1 MKSIKRF
8 ICLISLFLTSI
19 WLISCNLEDFN
30 LKKLANPNDIVPNL
44 FAPFL
49 YGTYD
54 VKDLNAFPP
63 PANFQIQPG
72 DSLILDPL
80 VLDKKTTSF
89 NIAGIDSIYLITH
102 VTNNTVFDME
112 FIMSFVSKTGATL
125 GTPFFSGNIPKGA
138 QDILLPLF
146 PLGPT
151 DQNNLELSSY
161 IKLNFKLRL
170 PADAPSPVSYGSIKS
185 NSFSINMSFNAPVN
199 FRNL

>member
-8 ICLISLFLTSI
+8 RLVISLFLTAIS
-19 WLISCNLEDFN
+19 LISCNLEDFN

-125 GTPFFSGNIPKGA
+125 GVPFFSGIIPKGEPEYL
-138 QDILLPLF
+138 IPKF
-146 PLGPT
+146 PMGPS
-151 DQNNLELSSY
+151 DQNNLENATY
-161 IKLNFKLRL
+161 IKLSFKLRL
-170 PADAPSPVSYGSIKS
+170 PQNTSTPFTYGAISS
-185 NSFSINMSFNAPVN
+185 NSFSFNMSFYAPVN